1 MIARVVS
8 MMESESSLGATQAL
22 ETIEHSLLEMASRAE
37 TMVAAAVDSLV
48 RLDTAA
54 ARAVLAAD
62 DALDRLDLELEA
74 HCLQLLAETGAG
86 GIDLRFLGT
95 ALKMSTDIERVG
107 DLAVDIAKCGLKI
120 ESEMGST
127 DTIDLPRIAGVARAM
142 LRHAIEAY
150 VKRDLTLVHR
160 VAEEEEEVDA
170 LYRDLRGQLHDDMR
184 RRPEDVVSASWML
197 LALHH
202 VERIADHAL
211 NIAERVGF
219 AITGRLEPL
228 GRRVE

>member
-1 MIARVVS
+1 MTD
-8 MMESESSLGATQAL
+8 SENPRDAVQAL
-22 ETIEHSLLEMASRAE
+22 QAIEHSLLEMASRAE
-37 TMVAAAVDSLV
+37 TMVSAAVDSLIH
-48 RLDTAA
+48 LDTAA
-54 ARAVLAAD
+54 ARAVFEAD
-62 DALDRLDLELEA
+62 TALDRLDLDLETQ
-74 HCLQLLAETGAG
+74 CLQLLAKTEAG
-86 GIDLRFLGT
+86 VGIDLRFLGT
-95 ALKMSTDIERVG
+95 AIKMSTDIERVG

-120 ESEMGST
+120 EREMGAT
-127 DTIDLPRIAGVARAM
+127 DTIDLPRIAGVARSM

-184 RRPEDVVSASWML
+184 RRPEGVVPASWML

-219 AITGRLEPL
+219 AITGRLEAL